1 MDGLIV
7 KQPFANQIISR
18 RKKREYRLWPP
29 PVKKMNRNIYLL
41 SNGYALGII
50 KIEGARRLSTR
61 ARILKLKGVRTRTS
75 IKYRYAW
82 LLRVVKKFRKPIR
95 YRHPRGAQIW
105 VKDVKLI
112 GRTR

>member
-7 KQPFANQIISR
+7 KQPFANKIISG
-18 RKKREYRLWPP
+18 RKKRELRLWPP

-50 KIEGARRLSTR
+50 KIVGAKSLSTR
-61 ARILKLKGVRTRTS
+61 AKTLKLKSVQTRTV

-82 LLRVVKKFRKPIR
+82 FLKVVKKFRRPVR
-95 YRHPRGAQIW
+95 YSHPRGAQIW

-112 GRTR
+112 GSTR

>member
-7 KQPFANQIISR
+7 KQPFANQIISK

-29 PVKKMNRNIYLL
+29 PDNKINRNIYLL

-50 KIEGARRLSTR
+50 KIVGTKNLSTR
-61 ARILKLKGVRTRTS
+61 VRILKLKGVKTRTA

-82 LLRVVKKFRKPIR
+82 LLKVVKKFRKPIR